1 LNAGSLTKAIDPRRS
16 FGARF
21 RSMRRKFN
29 KSRYLFLLVL
39 PGLIFLFV
47 FYYIPLIG
55 ILFAFTDYRLGMG
68 VFQAPW
74 VGLRWFIEFVHQP
87 NFWQLLRNTAV
98 LGALS
103 VVWGFPVPVIF
114 ALLLNETRNKTYK
127 RIVQSVSYLPHFIST
142 VIIVGMVVTFL
153 QPDTGILWH
162 LINLFIPVRYIMTDS
177 RFFRTIYIASD
188 IWQTFGWNSIMFLA
202 ALSSVD
208 PQLYESARM
217 DGANRWRQLLSIT
230 LPSILPT
237 VLTLLILRMGSIVDI
252 GFEKVF
258 LLQTPVTYETSDVF
272 STYVYR
278 VGIVSQP
285 QNFSKATAIG
295 LFNSG
300 INIIF
305 LVVANSLSKKFNETS
320 LW

>member
-1 LNAGSLTKAIDPRRS
+1 LNTGTATTDLAPKPSLAI
-16 FGARF
+16 RF
-21 RSMRRKFN
+21 AKMRRKFN
-29 KSRYLFLLVL
+29 KSKYLFLLVT

-47 FYYIPLIG
+47 FYYIPLVG
-55 ILFAFTDYRLGMG
+55 ILFAFTDYKLGMG
-68 VFQAPW
+68 IFDAPW
-74 VGLRWFIEFVHQP
+74 VGLKWFIEFVQQP

-114 ALLLNETRNKTYK
+114 ALLLNETRNKGYK

-162 LINLFIPVRYIMTDS
+162 VINFFTPVRYIMTDS
-177 RFFRTIYIASD
+177 RFFRTIYVASD

-217 DGANRWRQLLSIT
+217 DGANRWKQMLSIT
-230 LPSILPT
+230 IPSILPT
-237 VLTLLILRMGSIVDI
+237 ILTLLILRMGSIVDI

-295 LFNSG
+295 LFNSA
-300 INIIF
+300 INIVF
-305 LVVANSLSKKFNETS
+305 LVVANYLSKRFNETS